1 MFEPEPI
8 PSRPAVPPLAYAL
21 AASVVASRWVM
32 GDGLVIA
39 ESWPS
44 SLSFLALA
52 GILLLLHF
60 KKPWPVLG
68 CASLACLSC
77 SVAVLL
83 ASLQAER
90 VLGTADVLAGSGV
103 SSWVYVVE
111 GDMRESSG
119 GWRSEAGVLA
129 GDARVGS
136 VWLST
141 PERYARGDVITGV
154 GRFTQN
160 ADDEWGRSTRMRGI
174 SGSVRLIKVTEAVS
188 TQSPLLHMR
197 EALLTALEAESG
209 EGEAH
214 GGRAIAVGAV
224 CGDSAELS
232 ALGLDELFAACGA
245 SHLVAVSGS
254 HLSLLC
260 AFISAGL
267 LRCGAKKS
275 VKVTLTLAISAAF
288 VIMCGAPPS
297 AVRAWI
303 MSCASSGASLVG
315 RRGHGFS
322 ALCVAAL
329 AMLLLDP
336 ACCGRLG
343 FLLSVLS
350 VAGICLF
357 GEYAKYFVRSL
368 LLAPLGHLPLPVCF
382 ARRARSFARSLADAF
397 ALAFVCT
404 VFSLPVALP
413 AFGRLSLVGPFV
425 AGLLAVVFEP
435 LMLCGALAAL
445 SGGLGPI
452 HEAALGLVDLLGSIL
467 VRILEAVSSIPGGS
481 VYVDVSG
488 EVLVVG
494 LLVCSLALFFVWP
507 RVSPPAV
514 AGFCGVACAF
524 FLAWHIRWRYFAPAR
539 VCVMDVG
546 QADSI
551 LVSDGSSTL
560 LVDAGLDSQVAEAL
574 LRNHATHLDAI
585 VLTHLDEDHVGG
597 LDELVGVVSCD
608 AVYVAQGV
616 AKLIDPS
623 LAQSI
628 ERLTGSSAHE
638 LFYGD
643 SLFVGDFEARMV
655 WPRAE
660 VEASGNA
667 ESVVLSLTFSD
678 GGRSLTGLL
687 TGDAEKNETGSVI
700 EAGDVGDIDF
710 LKVGHHG
717 SAVSIDSDEARYLAP
732 EVSVASAGEGN
743 RYRHPRK
750 ECVEALEGAGS
761 LFLCT
766 KDAGDVT
773 IEPGANG
780 PVVSCS
786 KSSEGL
792 PGT

>member
-21 AASVVASRWVM
+21 AASVSACRWVM
-32 GDGLVIA
+32 GAGLVLA
-39 ESWPS
+39 DVWTAT
-44 SLSFLALA
+44 FCCLALA
-52 GILLLLHF
+52 GISLFLHY
-60 KKPWPVLG
+60 KKPWPVTL
-68 CASLACLSC
+68 CASLACFSF

-90 VLGTADVLAGSGV
+90 VVGVADALVDSKV
-103 SSWVYVVE
+103 SSWEFVVE
-111 GDMRESSG
+111 GDMRESTG

-141 PERYARGDVITGV
+141 PERFARGDVLTGV
-154 GRFTQN
+154 GRFTPN
-160 ADDEWGRSTRMRGI
+160 AEDEWGTSSRMRGI
-174 SGSVRLIKVTEAVS
+174 SGSVRLIKVTGAVS
-188 TQSPLLHMR
+188 TQSPLLHLR
-197 EALLTALEAESG
+197 ETLLIALDVDSGSG
-209 EGEAH
+209 EDHE
-214 GGRAIAVGAV
+214 GRVIAAGAV

-232 ALGLDELFAACGA
+232 ASGLDELFAACGA

-260 AFISAGL
+260 AFLSAGL
-267 LRCGAKKS
+267 FRCGAKKS
-275 VKVTLTLAISAAF
+275 VKVFLTLSVSAAF

-303 MSCASSGASLVG
+303 MSFASAGASLVG

-322 ALCVAAL
+322 ALCAAAL

-357 GEYAKYFVRSL
+357 GEYGKYFVRSL
-368 LLAPLGHLPLPVCF
+368 LLAPLSFLPLP
-382 ARRARSFARSLADAF
+382 AALGRRVRSVSRSLADAF

-425 AGLLAVVFEP
+425 AGLLAAVFEP
-435 LMLCGALAAL
+435 LMLCGVLAAL

-452 HEAALGLVDLLGSIL
+452 HGAALGLVDLLGGIL

-481 VYVDVSG
+481 IYVDAPD
-488 EVLVVG
+488 EVLAFG
-494 LLVCSLALFFVWP
+494 LLACSLALFLVWP

-514 AGFCGVACAF
+514 AGFCGLVCVGIMS
-524 FLAWHIRWRYFAPAR
+524 WHIRWRYFAPAR

-551 LVSDGSSTL
+551 LVSDGPGTL

-597 LDELVGVVSCD
+597 LDDLIGVVSCD
-608 AVYVAQGV
+608 VVYVARGV

-628 ERLTGSSAHE
+628 ERLSGSSAHE
-638 LFYGD
+638 VSYGD
-643 SLFVGDFEARMV
+643 SLSVGNFEARMV

-660 VEASGNA
+660 AVASGNA
-667 ESVVLSLTFSD
+667 ESVVLSLTFCD

-687 TGDAEKNETGSVI
+687 TGDAEKDETGSII

-717 SAVSIDSDEARYLAP
+717 SAISIDSDEAGYLAP

-743 RYRHPRK
+743 EYRHPRK
-750 ECVEALEGAGS
+750 ECVEALEEAGS
-761 LFLCT
+761 IFLCT
-766 KDAGDVT
+766 KDVGDVT

-786 KSSEGL
+786 KASQGL

>member
-21 AASVVASRWVM
+21 AASVIGSRWVM
-32 GDGLVIA
+32 GDGLVLA
-39 ESWPS
+39 ESCPVF
-44 SLSFLALA
+44 LCFLALA
-52 GILLLLHF
+52 GILLLLHS
-60 KKPWPVLG
+60 KKPRPALG
-68 CASLACLSC
+68 CASLACFSC
-77 SVAVLL
+77 SVVILL

-90 VLGTADVLAGSGV
+90 VLGTACALVDSSV
-103 SSWVYVVE
+103 SSWEFVIE
-111 GDMRESSG
+111 GDMRESTG
-119 GWRSEAGVLA
+119 GWRSEASVLA
-129 GDARVGS
+129 GDAWVGS

-141 PERYARGDVITGV
+141 PECFSRGEHLTGV
-154 GRFTQN
+154 GRFTPN
-160 ADDEWGRSTRMRGI
+160 ADDEWGRSSRMRGI
-174 SGSVRLIKVTEAVS
+174 SGSVRLIKVTEALS
-188 TQSPLLHMR
+188 TQSPLLHLR
-197 EALLTALEAESG
+197 EALLAALEAESG
-209 EGEAH
+209 DGEAH
-214 GGRAIAVGAV
+214 EGRAIAAGAV

-232 ALGLDELFAACGA
+232 ALGLDDLFAACGA

-260 AFISAGL
+260 AFLSAGL

-275 VKVTLTLAISAAF
+275 VKMFLTLCVSAAF

-303 MSCASSGASLVG
+303 MSCASAGASLVG

-368 LLAPLGHLPLPVCF
+368 LLAPLGLLPLPAGL
-382 ARRARSFARSLADAF
+382 ARRARSFARSLSDTF

-404 VFSLPVALP
+404 AFSLPVSLP
-413 AFGRLSLVGPFV
+413 AFGRLSLIGPFV
-425 AGLLAVVFEP
+425 AGLFAVVFEP

-445 SGGLGPI
+445 SGGLGPF
-452 HEAALGLVDLLGSIL
+452 HGVALGLVDLLGGIL
-467 VRILEAVSSIPGGS
+467 LRILEAVSSIPGGS
-481 VYVDVSG
+481 IYVDAPG
-488 EVLVVG
+488 EVLAFG
-494 LLVCSLALFFVWP
+494 LLAFSLALFFVWP

-514 AGFCGVACAF
+514 AGFCGFVCAG
-524 FLAWHIRWRYFAPAR
+524 FLAWHIRWKYFAPAR

-551 LVSDGSSTL
+551 LVSDGPSTL

-574 LRNHATHLDAI
+574 LRNHVTHLDAI
-585 VLTHLDEDHVGG
+585 VLTHLDEDHIGG
-597 LDELVGVVSCD
+597 LDNLIGVVSCD

-628 ERLTGSSAHE
+628 ERLTGSTAREVS
-638 LFYGD
+638 YGD
-643 SLFVGDFEARMV
+643 SLSVGNFEARMV
-655 WPRAE
+655 WPK
-660 VEASGNA
+660 VEAVASGNA
-667 ESVVLSLTFSD
+667 ESVVLSLTYCD

-687 TGDAEKNETGSVI
+687 TGDAEKDETGSII

-717 SAVSIDSDEARYLAP
+717 SAVSIDSDEAGYLAP

-743 RYRHPRK
+743 KYRHPRK
-750 ECVEALEGAGS
+750 ECVEALEEAGS
-761 LFLCT
+761 VFLCT
-766 KDAGDVT
+766 KDVGDVT

-786 KSSEGL
+786 KASQGL
-792 PGT
+792 AGT